1 MAFIEEKLKK
11 YKMTEWEVFEK
22 YANLSQDEINTKSNK
37 NVYVR
42 SGVMTAVITR
52 CRGEKKRQK
61 KNRWI

>member
-1 MAFIEEKLKK
+1 MAFMEEKLKK

-42 SGVMTAVITR
+42 NGVMTTVIKH

-61 KNRWI
+61 ENRCI